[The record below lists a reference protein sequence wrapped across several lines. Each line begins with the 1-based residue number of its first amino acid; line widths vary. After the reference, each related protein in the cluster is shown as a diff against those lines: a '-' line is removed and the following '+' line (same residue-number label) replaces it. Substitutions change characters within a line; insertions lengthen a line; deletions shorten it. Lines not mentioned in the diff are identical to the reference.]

1 MDGATFQLAEAG
13 ALLVGG
19 LAATGALAIRTARQR
34 QPRPNKDLFGNARFM
49 TEAEVK
55 RAGLLNETG
64 GVYLGGWP
72 WRHGRTAYLR
82 DDSSEHVIVFGP
94 TRSGKGAGNVIT
106 TLLSWPDSVIAIDEK
121 RELWEL
127 SAGWRAQKAGN
138 RVFRWEPSAPH
149 GSAAFNFLDEV
160 RLDSDYDVADAQN
173 IAQCLIDYQGHGI
186 DALDHWQKTSMGLLS
201 GCILHTLYREHA
213 AGRRASLADVAADLS
228 GNAGDTARLWE
239 AMRDNRHSA
248 GKPHPFVAGAGRS
261 QIERSDRERASV
273 LSTLNTYL
281 MLFADPII
289 DANTNRS
296 DFALHDLADHK
307 QPVSVYVVTPGSDKE
322 RLKPLVRLFL
332 TMAMRHLM
340 SAELKFEGGRPLP
353 AHQHR
358 LLFMLDEMPSLG
370 RMELV
375 EGMLARGA
383 GYGIKAMVICQDREQ
398 LTAIYGPSQ
407 GIIANCRTRIIY
419 APNDVPTAKWVSDLA
434 GQTTAL
440 SERIMVSGQRF
451 GGARNFTRTILE
463 VPQPLLLPDQVLTLR
478 KPVRDAAGN
487 ITSPGEILVFL
498 GGERP
503 IRATQIFYFDHP
515 EFAARAQIPPTESG
529 AGAP

>member
-1 MDGATFQLAEAG
+1 MDGATLQLAEAG

-19 LAATGALAIRTARQR
+19 LAATGALAVRTAHQR
-34 QPRPNKDLFGNARFM
+34 RPRPNKDLFGDARFM
-49 TEAEVK
+49 TEAEVR
-55 RAGLLNETG
+55 RAGLLNATG
-64 GVYLGGWP
+64 GVYLGGW
-72 WRHGRTAYLR
+72 RGRRGRIWYLR

-94 TRSGKGAGNVIT
+94 TRSGKGAGNVVS

-138 RVFRWEPSAPH
+138 RVFRWEPSALH

-160 RLDSDYDVADAQN
+160 RLHSEFDVADAQN
-173 IAQCLIDYQGHGI
+173 IAQCLIDYQGNGI

-213 AGRRASLADVAADLS
+213 ARRRASLADVATDLS
-228 GNAGDTARLWE
+228 GNAGNTAKLWE
-239 AMRDNRHSA
+239 AMRDNRHRS

-289 DANTNRS
+289 DANTNHS
-296 DFALHDLADHK
+296 DFALHDLADHD

-340 SAELKFEGGRPLP
+340 SAELKFEHGRPLS
-353 AHQHR
+353 AHKHR

-407 GIIANCRTRIIY
+407 GVIANCRTRIIY

-451 GGARNFTRTILE
+451 GGTRNFTRTILE
-463 VPQPLLLPDQVLTLR
+463 VPQPLLLPDQVLTLK

-487 ITSPGEILVFL
+487 ITAPGEVLIFL

-515 EFAARAQIPPTESG
+515 EFAARAQIAPPKSG